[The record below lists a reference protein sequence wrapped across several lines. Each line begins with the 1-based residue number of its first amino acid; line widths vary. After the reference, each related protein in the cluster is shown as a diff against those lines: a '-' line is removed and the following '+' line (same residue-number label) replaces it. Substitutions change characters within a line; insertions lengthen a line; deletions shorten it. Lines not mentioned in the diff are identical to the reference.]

1 MKFFGS
7 KLEITIIDRYILK
20 EVTSSFLFGA
30 GTFLS
35 IFLVDILMELIDYI
49 ISKGIPVDTTVKL
62 FLYALPAVLV
72 LVIPMALLFSV
83 LIALSRL
90 QSDNEITAM
99 KAGGIH
105 FFRVVVSLIIVSFM
119 MTGLTVFLNE
129 VLVPNSNYLRRELYR
144 RVVLKRPIPKI
155 KESIFFEGG
164 KNRMFYV
171 RKYNEKTNT
180 MRNITVF
187 ETNAKNKYP
196 NIIEATYGN
205 WENFSWCFYEGVI
218 RESNAMGEE
227 FHFGRYKKMMMPT
240 ETNYEGEGGTYT
252 TPREMSFRALWSKIL
267 ENQKA
272 GIDVNNM
279 MIELWS
285 KTSIPFASCVF
296 VLIGAPLAISPKR
309 SGGSVG
315 MGFSII
321 IIFIYYIIMS
331 AGRALGEAKFVS
343 PFFAAWLPNLI
354 MGVLGIFLTYVK
366 RK

>member
-1 MKFFGS
+1 MKIPG
-7 KLEITIIDRYILK
+7 ITSSLKIIDRYILK
-20 EVTSSFLFGA
+20 EVISSFLFGA
-30 GTFLS
+30 FTFLS

-72 LVIPMALLFSV
+72 LVIPMALLFSI

-105 FFRVVVSLIIVSFM
+105 FFRIVLSLIIVGLI
-119 MTGLTVFLNE
+119 MTGATIFLNE
-129 VLVPNSNYLRRELYR
+129 VLVPNSNFLRRDLYR
-144 RVVLKRPIPKI
+144 RVVLKRPLPRIR
-155 KESIFFEGG
+155 ESIFFEGG

-180 MRNITVF
+180 MRHITVF
-187 ETNAKNKYP
+187 ETNGKNRFP
-196 NIIEATYGN
+196 NIIEASYGN
-205 WENFSWCFYEGVI
+205 WENYNWCFYDGVI
-218 RESNAMGEE
+218 RDSSNMGEE
-227 FHFGRYKKMMMPT
+227 LHFGRYKKMVMPT
-240 ETNYEGEGGTYT
+240 ETSYDGEGGSYT
-252 TPREMSFRALWSKIL
+252 TPREMSFRALWDKIN
-267 ENQKA
+267 ENRRA

-296 VLIGAPLAISPKR
+296 VLIGAPLAIAPKR
-309 SGGSVG
+309 SGGSIG

-331 AGRALGEAKFVS
+331 TGRALGEAKFV
-343 PFFAAWLPNLI
+343 PPILAAWLPNI
-354 MGVLGIFLTYVK
+354 VMGTLGIILTYVR